1 MSIPDSQRTRQSES
15 PTNRPNR
22 ARIGTGFLKF
32 LPWTKIRCRNF
43 SLRLHYTHLVTM
55 NSCPIPVSFPS
66 FIRNIPRFIPGSS
79 RLGMLLQECKQQSK
93 LTRRKEIEMSTLL
106 AEQFGAAGAQA
117 AFCWPTSASRAVLA
131 PTLRPLRV
139 AFYGAEFQQYSKS
152 NSANIP
158 MMNALQLS
166 INNALMVLLTLA
178 TLSIFPEFEFCEGSL
193 V

>member
-1 MSIPDSQRTRQSES
+1 MSIPDSQRARQSES

-22 ARIGTGFLKF
+22 ARISTGFLKF

-43 SLRLHYTHLVTM
+43 SLRLHYTHLV

-66 FIRNIPRFIPGSS
+66 FTHNISRFIPGSS

-178 TLSIFPEFEFCEGSL
+178 TLSIFLEFGEGSL